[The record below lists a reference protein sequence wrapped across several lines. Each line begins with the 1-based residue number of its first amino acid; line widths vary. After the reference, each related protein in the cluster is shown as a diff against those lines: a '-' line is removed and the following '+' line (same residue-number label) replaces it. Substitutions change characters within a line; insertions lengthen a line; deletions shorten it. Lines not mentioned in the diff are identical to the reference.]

1 MLAIPA
7 KYLGNLM
14 EHYRSHHE
22 ISESIPVYMG
32 IVGASGYSL
41 FYLLRFT
48 RPDPQPFDDLGLRLV
63 AVVLCLLMALRRFW
77 PQQLKPHYLA
87 YSYWAL
93 LYCLPFHTVY
103 VALTRHGGTPSMS
116 NTFIVIFLLVLATDW
131 RNTIV
136 MAVAG
141 TALAVLAYW
150 LTDPAPSVPWDYVAQ
165 VPAYILIIIG
175 GSLFK
180 FSEKQVQAQK
190 IHMATALAGSIAHEM
205 RNPLAQIKFSLRS
218 VMQTLPSPT
227 ATTAPQLIAA
237 DRLGYLYEQLGQGDL
252 AIERGLQVISM
263 TLDQVKTRQIDTSDF
278 VYLSAARVTR
288 KAIDEYGYASN
299 NERDKVRFNVRSDFI
314 FKGHE
319 TTYLFVVFNLLKNAL
334 YYLAVRPQACITITV
349 DRFCVSV
356 HDTGPG
362 IAKDLLPSLFE
373 PFRTSGKS
381 TGTGLGLAYCRRVM
395 RAFGGDIS
403 CQSVY
408 GESTE
413 FRLHFPEW
421 SHSQIDSHEQALLQR
436 AAEVMSGKRVLLV
449 DDEASLRRTVRQML
463 GDTGCQIDEAV
474 NGQAAIQAL
483 AQAHYDLI
491 VMDLSMPV
499 LDGYA
504 ATERIRQGAIP
515 GSERI
520 PIVAYTSEP
529 AYIADIKTRR
539 VGMNAF
545 VAKPCSRMELV
556 ETLQHVLRREAARP
570 DAARSASSLS
580 GRLILVADDTPFNRA
595 IVRSYLERRGAQVI
609 EAEHGRAA
617 LRQLDAQHG
626 IDAILMDLSM
636 PEMDGL
642 EATRIIRSRESHPYS
657 RIPIIALT
665 GESGERLKTAIAA
678 GVNDFIIK
686 PVDSDTLYKKLDQW
700 LLLAQP
706 QSPGE
711 GATHEDEP
719 GNISL
724 LHRERLEEFERLDL
738 LGEVGEALKCMTELL
753 ERLQAGE
760 ARRDMADVSFTLHKL
775 LSLSGN
781 AGAFAV
787 HQFIYRQLYP
797 QIRRGEWPAQA
808 DWLKTL
814 EQLNAQTRQAIQK
827 DYPGAQAAPHV
838 AA

>member
-1 MLAIPA
+1 M
-7 KYLGNLM
+7 KYLRSLM
-14 EHYRSHHE
+14 EHYRAHHE
-22 ISESIPVYMG
+22 ISESIPVYIG
-32 IVGASGYSL
+32 IVGTIGYSL

-48 RPDPQPFDDLGLRLV
+48 RPSPQPFDDLGLRLV
-63 AVVLCLLMALRRFW
+63 AVVLCLVLALRRFW
-77 PQQLKPHYLA
+77 PQTLRPHYLA
-87 YSYWAL
+87 YSYWVL

-103 VALTRHGGTPSMS
+103 VGLTRHGGTPSMS
-116 NTFIVIFLLVLATDW
+116 NTFIVMFLLVLTTDW

-141 TALAVLAYW
+141 TTLAVLAYW
-150 LTDPAPSVPWDYVAQ
+150 LTDPSPSVPWDYVAQ

-190 IHMATALAGSIAHEM
+190 IRMATALAGSIAHEM

-218 VMQTLPSPT
+218 VMQALPSPT
-227 ATTAPQLIAA
+227 ATSAPQTIAA

-278 VYLSAARVTR
+278 VYLSAARVTQ
-288 KAIDEYGYASN
+288 KAIDEYGYANN
-299 NERDKVRFNVRSDFI
+299 NERDKVSVHVRTDFI

-349 DRFCVSV
+349 DRYRVSV

-362 IAKDLLPSLFE
+362 ITRDLLPRLFE

-381 TGTGLGLAYCRRVM
+381 SGTGLGLAYCRRVM

-403 CQSVY
+403 CQSVH
-408 GESTE
+408 GEYTE
-413 FRLHFPEW
+413 FTLRFPEW
-421 SHSQIDSHEQALLQR
+421 SRSQIDSHEQALLHR

-449 DDEASLRRTVRQML
+449 DDEPSLRRTVRQML
-463 GDTGCQIDEAV
+463 ANTGCEIDEAG

-483 AQAHYDLI
+483 AHARYDLI

-504 ATERIRQGAIP
+504 ATERIRQGAAA
-515 GSERI
+515 GCENI

-529 AYIADIKTRR
+529 AYIADIKTRK

-556 ETLQHVLRREAARP
+556 ETLQQVLRREAARP
-570 DAARSASSLS
+570 QIARNASSLA

-595 IVRSYLERRGAQVI
+595 IVRSYLERQGAQVI
-609 EAEHGRAA
+609 EAEHGQAA
-617 LRQLDAQHG
+617 LHQLDARHG

-642 EATRIIRSRESHPYS
+642 EATRIIRSRESHPYC

-665 GESGERLKTAIAA
+665 GESGDRLKAAIAA

-686 PVDSDTLYKKLDQW
+686 PVDSDTLYKKLGQW
-700 LLLAQP
+700 LLFAQP
-706 QSPGE
+706 QRQGASE
-711 GATHEDEP
+711 GAAHEDEP
-719 GNISL
+719 GDLPL
-724 LHRERLEEFERLDL
+724 LHRERLEEFDRLGL
-738 LGEVGEALKCMTELL
+738 LDEVADALVCMTELL
-753 ERLQAGE
+753 ERLQAGV
-760 ARRDMADVSFTLHKL
+760 AGRDMADVSFALHKL

-781 AGAFAV
+781 AGAYAI

-797 QIRRGEWPAQA
+797 QIRRGEWPAQT

-814 EQLNAQTRQAIQK
+814 AQLNAQTQQAIQK
-827 DYPGAQAAPHV
+827 DYPGTRSAPHAV
-838 AA
+838 A